1 MTPTSLKL
9 GEIGVEADFR
19 LGLRDVDAVV
29 MEMAAK
35 SSGRF
40 IRIGG

>member
-1 MTPTSLKL
+1 MMPTSLEL

-19 LGLRDVDAVV
+19 LGLRDGDAVV
-29 MEMAAK
+29 VKTATK
-35 SSGRF
+35 SSGSF